1 VAAPGWDTWRNTWL
15 QLAHAVALNGRAT
28 VLCGSLLPEQL
39 QDLPARRLVGRI
51 HFCTLDCPDEVLADR
66 LRARPAWRG
75 WTEQRITEHQR
86 FAASLRSRILP
97 TFDTNVL
104 NADEVADRVAEWV
117 CPACRYRSAVYG
129 PVGSNGLI
137 RAAAAPSGERSAIAQ
152 SPAPHGVYPA
162 ARSVRSTSR

>member
-117 CPACRYRSAVYG
+117 QRLLAG
-129 PVGSNGLI
+129 
-137 RAAAAPSGERSAIAQ
+137 AAPTTAPNDTALSA
-152 SPAPHGVYPA
+152 AP
-162 ARSVRSTSR
+162 RDF